1 MIGKQCCQ
9 AYTGKEILQSTD
21 DNFLMYMVEESKSR
35 CVLLGLVL
43 TNKEELVGNVKSSG
57 NPDNS
62 NHEIVDFK
70 ILHGRNKAISQ
81 NAAPEFR
88 RANFVNFKDLLKFGL
103 WKTRRPNR
111 VN

>member
-43 TNKEELVGNVKSSG
+43 TNKEELVGNVKPSG

-70 ILHGRNKAISQ
+70 ILHGRNKAVSRI
-81 NAAPEFR
+81 ATLDFR
-88 RANFVNFKDLLKFGL
+88 RANFYLFKGL
-103 WKTRRPNR
+103 HGNIPWVR
-111 VN
+111 VL